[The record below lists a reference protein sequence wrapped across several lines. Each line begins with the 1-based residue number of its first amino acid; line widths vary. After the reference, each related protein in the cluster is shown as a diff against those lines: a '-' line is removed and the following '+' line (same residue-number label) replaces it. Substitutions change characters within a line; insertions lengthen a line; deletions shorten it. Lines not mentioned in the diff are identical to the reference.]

1 MNQNILYSAK
11 LKRLLIYYI
20 AVGVLSA
27 CVLSGIIILKKY
39 EDSFSDTVKKLQTVK
54 KNFARTGDI
63 IKDMDLS
70 TSAIK
75 VVIPSDFTSKAPEDL
90 IFIGLDDIKSRFGDA
105 EISITNLEYRGEEV
119 SLPVN
124 IKGGMKDYIT
134 LVNNCG
140 YLQSMSFPFFSIGSI
155 SLSQVQGKGSVSV
168 VYEISGTLKISS
180 RQLPK
185 TPK

>member
-1 MNQNILYSAK
+1 MNQNILYNAR
-11 LKRLLIYYI
+11 LKRLLVYYI
-20 AVGVLSA
+20 TAGVLSA
-27 CVLSGIIILKKY
+27 CILSGIIILKKY
-39 EDSFSDTVKKLQTVK
+39 EVSFSDTIKKLQTVK

-63 IKDMDLS
+63 IKDMNLS
-70 TSAIK
+70 AAAVR
-75 VVIPSDFTSKAPEDL
+75 VVIPSDFMAKAPEDL

-124 IKGGMKDYIT
+124 IKGGMKDYMT

-140 YLQSMSFPFFSIGSI
+140 YLPSMSFPFFSINSM
-155 SLSQVQGKGSVSV
+155 SLSQVQGKGSVSAA
-168 VYEISGTLKISS
+168 YEISGTLRISS

-185 TPK
+185 TLK